1 MSEFTRP
8 KLANGKQPDQN
19 PQSLQKQGNDK
30 TMTSPIQKIF
40 FGCPGTGK
48 SYQISNDDLG
58 GVVKTALGIDKDVH
72 PENLIKTVFHPE
84 YTYGDFMGKLMPMT
98 MKDGNKTSVYYQFYE
113 GHFLKALGQAY
124 KNIIEAEK
132 VENAQNV
139 ALVIDEIN
147 RGNSSAIF
155 GTVFQLLDRDQ
166 YGWSAYGIDI
176 SDLEFRKLVELIG
189 FTPKDD
195 IYKYENEDG
204 WKELNKFTFFELIK
218 IKLEGSK
225 AVGSSIRIPPNLSI
239 FGTMNT
245 SDNSIYFM
253 DNAFKRRWEWEYVDW
268 SQDNDEKLDTV
279 ILEGYGN
286 DDSGNPK
293 KWTNL
298 VKKFNIFIKDN
309 HNSVR
314 SGRIEDMQIGY
325 RFINTGTVTENQI
338 KNKLMFFIWDSVFNR
353 DKKPLRVLLGN
364 DKDLVT
370 FGDFIEFH
378 KEFVEELLK
387 YPPKASN

>member
-1 MSEFTRP
+1 
-8 KLANGKQPDQN
+8 
-19 PQSLQKQGNDK
+19 
-30 TMTSPIQKIF
+30 
-40 FGCPGTGK
+40 
-48 SYQISNDDLG
+48 
-58 GVVKTALGIDKDVH
+58 
-72 PENLIKTVFHPE
+72 
-84 YTYGDFMGKLMPMT
+84 MGKLMPQT
-98 MKDGNKTSVYYQFYE
+98 KSNGDVYYQFYQ
-113 GHFLKALGQAY
+113 GHFLQALAQAY
-124 KNIIEAEK
+124 KNLLVQKEDET
-132 VENAQNV
+132 VQNV

-155 GTVFQLLDRDQ
+155 GTVFQLLDRRQD
-166 YGWSAYGIDI
+166 GWSAYEISL
-176 SDLEFRKLVELIG
+176 SDLEFQTLIKLTGFKEVGFNNVEKVPTYTYGKHTSERKLGEYQDILDKIQIKVEKS
-189 FTPKDD
+189 T
-195 IYKYENEDG
+195 
-204 WKELNKFTFFELIK
+204 
-218 IKLEGSK
+218 SV
-225 AVGSSIRIPPNLSI
+225 ASSIRIPYNLSI

-364 DKDLVT
+364 DKELVT
-370 FGDFIEFH
+370 FGDFIKFH
-378 KEFVEELLK
+378 KEFVEELLD
-387 YPPKASN
+387 Y